1 MELGEIQMLI
11 SSTIEQMKPDQ
22 LVSFVHW
29 LEDKLG
35 KYRISNLRESLA
47 RISVTV
53 IERSGKAVSSQG
65 SLGILSR
72 TRMKYFLRDEKY
84 QLSGDLLRMVQYHH
98 KTVPSSDK

>member
-35 KYRISNLRESLA
+35 KYRISNLRESLTH
-47 RISVTV
+47 RTGLES
-53 IERSGKAVSSQG
+53 RFPSQG
-65 SLGILSR
+65 
-72 TRMKYFLRDEKY
+72 
-84 QLSGDLLRMVQYHH
+84 
-98 KTVPSSDK
+98 